1 MALLPRPLITAALL
15 LAFAAPAQA
24 IVGGTETQ
32 RDWPHMVAMEFRAD
46 GENDFSFRC
55 GGSLVRSDVILTAAH
70 CVDGEGTPG
79 DPDTLPAA
87 GFRFVVGSRDRAS
100 GGERIA
106 AVEVVEHPDW
116 DAGRDSHDV
125 ALVKLARPVTL
136 GSPIRIA
143 EDSDAGAYEPGDPA
157 TIIGW
162 GSTVF
167 GGDAVRMLREAQ
179 VPIVSD
185 AECDRSYSA
194 TTTFHAPTS
203 ICAGNLTGGQ
213 DSCQGDSGGPLM
225 VVGADGAFALV
236 GVTSFGVGC
245 AFPTQ
250 YGVYA
255 EAAGAVLRPWIVTR
269 TQELSPATAA
279 PEPGPA
285 PPSSEPS
292 TGAGAGATPLPT
304 VTLPAF
310 LGSARRARSLG
321 RLPFRVRTTA
331 TLTRLRASLRR
342 GGRIVATARRAKL
355 LGSSGR
361 LVLRL
366 RRPVRAGRA
375 TLRFTARDAEGRSV
389 RVSRIVR
396 VRR

>member
-1 MALLPRPLITAALL
+1 MTLLPRPSITAALL

-24 IVGGTETQ
+24 IVGGSETQ
-32 RDWPHMVAMEFRAD
+32 RDWPHMVAMEFKAE
-46 GENDFSFRC
+46 GEDDFSFRC
-55 GGSLVRSDVILTAAH
+55 GGSLVRPDVILTAAH

-87 GFRFVVGSRDRAS
+87 GFRFVAGSRDRVS

-116 DAGRDSHDV
+116 DTGRDSHDV
-125 ALVKLARPVTL
+125 ALVKLARPATL
-136 GSPIRIA
+136 GNPIRIA
-143 EDSDAGAYEPGDPA
+143 EDAGAYEPGDPA
-157 TIIGW
+157 TILGW
-162 GSTVF
+162 GSTMF
-167 GGDAVRMLREAQ
+167 GGDAVRRLREAQ

-225 VVGADGAFALV
+225 VAGADGAFALV

-255 EAAGAVLRPWIVTR
+255 EAAGAVLRPWIVAR
-269 TQELSPATAA
+269 TQELSPTTAA

-285 PPSSEPS
+285 PTPAPPAGEPP
-292 TGAGAGATPLPT
+292 TGASATPLPT

-342 GGRIVATARRAKL
+342 GGRTVATARRAKL

-366 RRPVRAGRA
+366 RRPVRASRA

-389 RVSRIVR
+389 RVSRVVR